1 MGSPEAAGA
10 VGWIPGSTHHPSRSF
25 TTLSQALGTGDRPMP
40 IPQHKGYNAF
50 RLGPASPLGPVL
62 PHNSKVVSSF
72 LWPLPTMKPYPKEWW
87 LE

>member
-1 MGSPEAAGA
+1 
-10 VGWIPGSTHHPSRSF
+10 
-25 TTLSQALGTGDRPMP
+25 MP